1 MTPHD
6 TLTLGQVMTPNPHT
20 IDITNTLSN
29 AESRM
34 EALQVS
40 HMPVMDG
47 DLVESI
53 ISDRDIKRFTLPG
66 HEMRKDEELLVSDIC
81 PMRAYVAD
89 VNDPLDII
97 LSVMNEKHIGAVIA
111 LKDGDLAGIFT
122 ETDACRLLM
131 EKLRE

>member
-1 MTPHD
+1 MTEHG

-20 IDITNTLSN
+20 IDISNTLSN
-29 AESRM
+29 AKSRM

-53 ISDRDIKRFTLPG
+53 VSDRDIKRFTLPG
-66 HEMRKDEELLVSDIC
+66 HELRKDEELLVSDIC
-81 PMRAYVAD
+81 PMRAYLAD
-89 VNDPLDII
+89 INDPLYIV
-97 LSVMNEKHIGAVIA
+97 LNVMYEKHIGAVIA

-131 EKLRE
+131 ETLKE